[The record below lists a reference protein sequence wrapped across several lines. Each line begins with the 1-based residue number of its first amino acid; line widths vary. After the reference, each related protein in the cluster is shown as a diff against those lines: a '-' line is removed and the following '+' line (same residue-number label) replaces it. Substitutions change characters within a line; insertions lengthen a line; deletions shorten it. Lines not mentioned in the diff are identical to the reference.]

1 MKLYVNY
8 HSETDVEVD
17 TLGEDGPYSGFRET
31 STSLTVRHLSR
42 NSKETFFDDLDVTD
56 EVFKA
61 DKAYLIVVRY
71 STGSTFGRDSG
82 CYKFVAVFASKE
94 DAIKVATEID
104 THYKEKDN
112 GFSFS
117 PSIKNPAYGSTIHCA
132 WVGYFERLESVDIEA
147 LAIED

>member
-1 MKLYVNY
+1 MQKLYINY
-8 HSETDVEVD
+8 RSYTYVEED
-17 TLGEDGPYSGFRET
+17 TLGEDGPYTGFRET
-31 STSLTVRHLSR
+31 STDLTVNHLSR
-42 NSKETFFDDLDVTD
+42 NSKETFFDDIEVSD

-61 DKAYLIVVRY
+61 DKAYLIIVRY

-104 THYKEKDN
+104 NHYKNEKSH
-112 GFSFS
+112 SFR
-117 PSIKNPAYGSTIHCA
+117 PTIKNLAYGSTIDCA
-132 WVGYFERLESVDIEA
+132 WRGYFERLESVDIEA